1 MEVCSFIKS
10 EWIPSVKERCI
21 TIFTIMCPLNAVIMY
36 SDKLKLWNRC
46 SVNFL
51 KKYFS
56 LNRAHFRSF
65 DIATPCM
72 VLIIDIHRY
81 TDKYT
86 IVLFFSFLKKKKSE
100 RSFSIYLS
108 YFYWLL
114 HHFVWYFFQWV
125 VANVCDHSLW
135 NLGATKKYK
144 NDRSERTSRSEC
156 HVFFNPFMHN
166 VVKWPNIL

>member
-1 MEVCSFIKS
+1 MNTIS
-10 EWIPSVKERCI
+10 EERCI
-21 TIFTIMCPLNAVIMY
+21 MIFTIMCPLNAAIMY

-46 SVNFL
+46 FVNFL

-65 DIATPCM
+65 DIALPCM

-81 TDKYT
+81 
-86 IVLFFSFLKKKKSE
+86 IQINIQSCFLFFKKKKQQNKQNKTNE

-108 YFYWLL
+108 CFYWLL
-114 HHFVWYFFQWV
+114 RHFVWYFFQWV
-125 VANVCDHSLW
+125 VGNVCDHSLW
-135 NLGATKKYK
+135 NLSATKKYK
-144 NDRSERTSRSEC
+144 NDGLGRTSRSEFY
-156 HVFFNPFMHN
+156 VFFNPFMLN